1 MNARPAHQTNAQ
13 ESMRRWKDVLEKEY
27 ARVGARVI
35 LNSSVP
41 EMRLCSLPHTLDLNA
56 LEDKMRDN
64 GVAFTNITLAST
76 VSGDQEI
83 VISLSAPSRSL
94 CPSLESLLLL
104 LLVLALGAVGV
115 FFFF

>member
-1 MNARPAHQTNAQ
+1 MNARPAHQTKAQ
-13 ESMRRWKDVLEKEY
+13 ESMRRWKGVLEKAY
-27 ARVGARVI
+27 AGNGARVI

-56 LEDKMRDN
+56 LEDKLRDN
-64 GVAFTNITLAST
+64 GVAFTNITLVST

-83 VISLSAPSRSL
+83 VIALSAPSRSL

-104 LLVLALGAVGV
+104 LLVLSLGALGV